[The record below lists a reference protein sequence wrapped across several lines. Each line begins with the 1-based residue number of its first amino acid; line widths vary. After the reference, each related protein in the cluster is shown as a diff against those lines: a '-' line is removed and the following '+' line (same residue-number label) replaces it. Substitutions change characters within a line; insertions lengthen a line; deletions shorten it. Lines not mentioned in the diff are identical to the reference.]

1 MATPVVAGILL
12 LVRQATTATSSGTPT
27 PTQSTK
33 PANNNNGGVNTPSLF
48 FIALG
53 IGVVFVNV
61 WLILGI
67 KYCCRNR
74 RLAAAAN
81 DPERATELQSLAYY
95 RTGRAGMYITSP
107 PPRRRREKK
116 LLTVAEMDERFPVQK
131 YKEWCDHREQNGLS
145 SEGGISSAAVQAMAT
160 VAPPVED
167 ADADDAASTHEND
180 VKKKDP
186 QPAPDTL
193 DKDAGIDPAL
203 YTSTSKDQ
211 DDDQSLH
218 SDEQPTQLAE
228 GSSGGLCAI
237 CIDSLEPDDDI
248 RALSCHHVF
257 HSACVTP
264 WLTTRRA
271 LCPLCKTDF
280 FVPSRD
286 AAAQVAASLAE
297 ARLRRPPAAA
307 TTNSGPT
314 TPQVM
319 YAWEMFGSPRASR
332 HADGEAPANAQS
344 SHWPFQRGSRA
355 STQAPVNEPAGAA
368 TPEETAQSPNEPGA
382 ITPEENITIVSSPT
396 PGTQDSVPVA
406 PTPAPTTTRPSRLLF
421 WRRTPNTES
430 SPV

>member
-1 MATPVVAGILL
+1 MANPVEAGILL
-12 LVRQATTATSSGTPT
+12 LMRRDATASSSGTPT
-27 PTQSTK
+27 PTPSTPPK
-33 PANNNNGGVNTPSLF
+33 PSDNNGGVNTPSLF

-53 IGVVFVNV
+53 IGVVFINV
-61 WLILGI
+61 WLILGL
-67 KYCCRNR
+67 KYCCRSR
-74 RLAAAAN
+74 RLALHAAN

-116 LLTVAEMDERFPVQK
+116 LLTLAQLDEQFPVQK

-160 VAPPVED
+160 VAGS
-167 ADADDAASTHEND
+167 ANADDAAPTHENE
-180 VKKKDP
+180 VTTKDP
-186 QPAPDTL
+186 SPAPDTL

-203 YTSTSKDQ
+203 YPSTSKDQ

-218 SDEQPTQLAE
+218 SHEQPTQLAE
-228 GSSGGLCAI
+228 GTSGGLCAI

-280 FVPSRD
+280 FVPSPSD

-297 ARLRRPPAAA
+297 ARVRRPSTAVTA
-307 TTNSGPT
+307 NSAPT
-314 TPQVM
+314 QVM

-332 HADGEAPANAQS
+332 HADGEAPANAYS
-344 SHWPFQRGSRA
+344 SHWPFNRGSRGSA
-355 STQAPVNEPAGAA
+355 QSTANEPAA
-368 TPEETAQSPNEPGA
+368 TAPEETTTIG
-382 ITPEENITIVSSPT
+382 ITPT
-396 PGTQDSVPVA
+396 PDTQDSVPVA
-406 PTPAPTTTRPSRLLF
+406 PPPAAASTRPSRLLF
-421 WRRTPNTES
+421 WRRTTSNPDS